1 MNDFKGDFDV
11 IREAIARVVQ
21 HQDLGE
27 EEMIAVMNEIMGGEC
42 TPAQIG
48 AFITALR
55 MKGETVAEITGA
67 ARVMRE
73 KATYVKVD
81 SEIIVDTCGTGGDA
95 SNTFNVSTASAFV
108 VAASGLKVAKHG
120 NRAVSSRC
128 GSADILEAFGA
139 NLDLSPDLVASCISR
154 IGFGFLFAPKL
165 HLAMKHAI
173 GPRREIG
180 LRTIFNVLGPLTNP
194 ARANVQVLGVY
205 DENLTGTMARVLKNL
220 GSRAA
225 MVVFGEGGY
234 DELSITGPTLVAEL
248 RDGDISEYTIKP
260 EDFGLKAASPS
271 DIAGGDTERNLEII
285 RSVLSG
291 KKGPCR
297 DMVALNAG
305 AALAIGGKASCIA
318 EGIGMAK
325 GLIDSGTAGKKLLEF
340 VEFTRT
346 ANAG

>member
-1 MNDFKGDFDV
+1 MIK
-11 IREAIARVVQ
+11 EAIARVVE

-27 EEMIAVMNEIMGGEC
+27 EEMLAVMNEIMGGEC
-42 TPAQIG
+42 TPAQIA

-95 SNTFNVSTASAFV
+95 ANTFNVSTTSAFV

-128 GSADILEAFGA
+128 GSADILEALGA
-139 NLDLSPDLVASCISR
+139 NLDLTPDLVASCISR

-180 LRTIFNVLGPLTNP
+180 LRTIFNILGPLTNP

-205 DENLTGTMARVLKNL
+205 DGNLTGTMARVLKNL

-234 DELSITGPTLVAEL
+234 DELSITGPTLVTEL
-248 RDGDISEYTIKP
+248 KDGNISEYTINP
-260 EDFGLKAASPS
+260 EDVGLETASPD

-285 RSVLSG
+285 RSVFSG
-291 KKGPCR
+291 KKGACR

-305 AALAIGGKASCIA
+305 AALAAGGKASCIA
-318 EGIGMAK
+318 DGVGMAK
-325 GLIDSGTAGKKLLEF
+325 ELIDSGAAAKKLREF

-346 ANAG
+346 ANAGY